1 MDASTAGWVLLIA
14 VALFFVVP
22 FLLPRNLTS
31 TQVCDR
37 SKRLDLILRHQLYQF
52 VAGFALIMQVVSA
65 WQGVHLLQSGYDVNL
80 FEADSS
86 VAARTAARGR
96 GKGGIII
103 LIIQFFPLFLLGGY
117 GWLAKETYGFLA
129 IARKRLRVLE
139 KISLLSPK
147 RMAAFEILLARDCD
161 DKKEPPESYIF
172 AAYNNV
178 IENYPD
184 DSQPKPFQS
193 QPRPQSQPQP
203 RPQAQAVDAPKK
215 PSSGS
220 QENPPKKDK
229 LESSLARLNDLRTRG
244 VITEQEYGQMR
255 RKELGLD

>member
-31 TQVCDR
+31 SQVCDR
-37 SKRLDLILRHQLYQF
+37 GKRLDLILRYQLYQF
-52 VAGFALIMQVVSA
+52 VVGFALIMQVVSA

-80 FEADSS
+80 FEADSN
-86 VAARTAARGR
+86 VAARTAVRGR
-96 GKGGIII
+96 GRGGIII

-129 IARKRLRVLE
+129 ISHKRIRTLD

-147 RMAAFEILLARDCD
+147 RMAAFEMLLARVCEE
-161 DKKEPPESYIF
+161 KKEPAESFIF
-172 AAYNNV
+172 AAYNYV

-184 DSQPKPFQS
+184 DSQSKP
-193 QPRPQSQPQP
+193 SQPQP
-203 RPQAQAVDAPKK
+203 VKAPKRF
-215 PSSGS
+215 SSVS
-220 QENPPKKDK
+220 QQTPPKKDK
-229 LESSLARLNDLRTRG
+229 LESSLDRLNDLRTRG
-244 VITEQEYGQMR
+244 VITEQEYAQMR

>member
-31 TQVCDR
+31 TQVCER
-37 SKRLDLILRHQLYQF
+37 SKRLDLILRYQLYQF

-80 FEADSS
+80 FETDSS

-96 GKGGIII
+96 GRGGIII

-139 KISLLSPK
+139 KISLLSQK
-147 RMAAFEILLARDCD
+147 RMAAFEMLLSRVCEE
-161 DKKEPPESYIF
+161 KKEPAESYIF
-172 AAYNNV
+172 AAYNYV

-184 DSQPKPFQS
+184 DSQPKP
-193 QPRPQSQPQP
+193 SQPQP
-203 RPQAQAVDAPKK
+203 QPQPVDAPK
-215 PSSGS
+215 
-220 QENPPKKDK
+220 NPPADSQGISPQKDK
-229 LESSLARLNDLRTRG
+229 LESSLDRLNDLRTRG
-244 VITEQEYGQMR
+244 VITEQEYAQMR